1 MLLQCNQ
8 RIKYSSSTRQQMS
21 LFRDGGRK
29 ISVIVKFFD
38 FMGRNFRK
46 ICVITNVNIF
56 LKLGNTI
63 RRSGQF
69 SSNRSR
75 WLTYFPKGSPR
86 RQACILRKVDLRC
99 YYCFFFFFLF
109 SNQIIH
115 FHFSLSSPL
124 VQKIKQKT
132 NKSVRGICR
141 IPSRLVVYVVVVV
154 RLT

>member
-8 RIKYSSSTRQQMS
+8 RIKCSSSTRQQMS

-38 FMGRNFRK
+38 FMGRNVRK
-46 ICVITNVNIF
+46 ICVITNADIF

-99 YYCFFFFFLF
+99 YYCFFFFFCSQTKLF
-109 SNQIIH
+109 IFTFLYLPPSCKKLNRKQI
-115 FHFSLSSPL
+115 SLSVEFAASL
-124 VQKIKQKT
+124 RVSSST
-132 NKSVRGICR
+132 LLSSSV
-141 IPSRLVVYVVVVV
+141 
-154 RLT
+154 